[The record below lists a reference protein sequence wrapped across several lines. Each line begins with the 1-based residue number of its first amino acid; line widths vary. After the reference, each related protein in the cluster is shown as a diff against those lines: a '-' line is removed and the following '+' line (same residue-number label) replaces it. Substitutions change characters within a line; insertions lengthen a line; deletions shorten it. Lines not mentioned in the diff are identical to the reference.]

1 MVVQPKNI
9 EINEQFRKTLDLLET
24 TSKNAMVTGRAGT
37 GKSTLLNL
45 FVKDTHKDVVILAP
59 TGVAAVNIGGLT
71 IHSFFGFKPGITP
84 SKVKNVYRDVYKV
97 IDMIIIDEISM
108 VRADLLDCVDK
119 FMRLNGKHK
128 NRPFGGVQIVFIG
141 DLYQLPPVVKGDER
155 GIFETHYKSPYFFD
169 ANVFKNLD
177 IEFIELEKV
186 YRQVDE
192 KFIDLL
198 NAIRNKSVTPSDLQE
213 INKRVN
219 PNFIAKPNEFYI
231 NLTTTN
237 NLSDEINN
245 RELCKLTSKLF
256 IFNGKIRGNFDRSY
270 LPTEEM
276 LNVKTGSQV
285 MMLNNDSSGRW
296 MNGTI
301 GEITGIKESDSEK
314 TTIKVKLETGN
325 IVDVS
330 KHKWDL
336 TQITYNAESKGLE
349 SSIIGSFTQY
359 PLRLAWAITIHKG
372 QGKTFERVV
381 IDIGR
386 GTFVHGQMYVALS
399 RCTSLQGLVLK
410 KPVEKKH
417 ILLDWRVVKFL
428 TQFQYNI
435 SEHILSLDEKV
446 ELIKKAISSK
456 SNLKITYLK
465 SNDQKSKRVIAP
477 EKVGEMEF
485 MGKSY
490 IGVEGYC
497 FKREENRVF
506 RVDRILEMKE
516 AGQHP

>member
-1 MVVQPKNI
+1 M
-9 EINEQFRKTLDLLET
+9 
-24 TSKNAMVTGRAGT
+24 S
-37 GKSTLLNL
+37 
-45 FVKDTHKDVVILAP
+45 
-59 TGVAAVNIGGLT
+59 
-71 IHSFFGFKPGITP
+71 
-84 SKVKNVYRDVYKV
+84 
-97 IDMIIIDEISM
+97 
-108 VRADLLDCVDK
+108 
-119 FMRLNGKHK
+119 
-128 NRPFGGVQIVFIG
+128 
-141 DLYQLPPVVKGDER
+141 
-155 GIFETHYKSPYFFD
+155 
-169 ANVFKNLD
+169 
-177 IEFIELEKV
+177 
-186 YRQVDE
+186 
-192 KFIDLL
+192 
-198 NAIRNKSVTPSDLQE
+198 
-213 INKRVN
+213 
-219 PNFIAKPNEFYI
+219 
-231 NLTTTN
+231 
-237 NLSDEINN
+237 
-245 RELCKLTSKLF
+245 
-256 IFNGKIRGNFDRSY
+256 
-270 LPTEEM
+270 
-276 LNVKTGSQV
+276 
-285 MMLNNDSSGRW
+285 
-296 MNGTI
+296 
-301 GEITGIKESDSEK
+301 
-314 TTIKVKLETGN
+314 
-325 IVDVS
+325 
-330 KHKWDL
+330 
-336 TQITYNAESKGLE
+336 
-349 SSIIGSFTQY
+349 
-359 PLRLAWAITIHKG
+359 IHKG

-386 GTFVHGQMYVALS
+386 GTFAHGQMYVALS